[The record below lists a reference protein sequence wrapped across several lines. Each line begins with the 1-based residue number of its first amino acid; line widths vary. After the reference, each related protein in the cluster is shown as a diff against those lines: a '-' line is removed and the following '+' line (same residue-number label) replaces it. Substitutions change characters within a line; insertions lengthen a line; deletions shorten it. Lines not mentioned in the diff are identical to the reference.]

1 MNQAST
7 MRCQVTKYEVSL
19 MNCSKIAII
28 SSATTVTQHDGETLG
43 WGGAGR
49 SVLYYGYLGL

>member
-1 MNQAST
+1 MNQPST

-19 MNCSKIAII
+19 LVNCSKIAII

-43 WGGAGR
+43 WGGAGG
-49 SVLYYGYLGL
+49 SVSYQG

>member
-1 MNQAST
+1 MNQPST

-19 MNCSKIAII
+19 VNCSKIAII

-43 WGGAGR
+43 WGGAGG
-49 SVLYYGYLGL
+49 SVSYQG